1 MLFKGIRLAVLLSGM
16 LIFSPMTPAQIVLKH
31 PGWEWR
37 ISETGCAEQLIFK
50 NKQRMIQYLFSV
62 RAIMPAPLS
71 MLNAREKRYVR
82 FGFRMDMLPI
92 AAK

>member
-31 PGWEWR
+31 PGWAGR

-50 NKQRMIQYLFSV
+50 NKQRNDTVPVFRKGDHAGPSFY
-62 RAIMPAPLS
+62 AK
-71 MLNAREKRYVR
+71 RE
-82 FGFRMDMLPI
+82 
-92 AAK
+92 

>member
-1 MLFKGIRLAVLLSGM
+1 
-16 LIFSPMTPAQIVLKH
+16 
-31 PGWEWR
+31 
-37 ISETGCAEQLIFK
+37 
-50 NKQRMIQYLFSV
+50 MIQYLFSV

-82 FGFRMDMLPI
+82 LGFRMDMLPI